1 MPTVLGDAQNITR
14 FNKIIMIAQLLS
26 KNLYHDI
33 WLILVLRNNSQQ
45 ILGNT
50 LKLAVIPN
58 NQHMIQCIINMRNR
72 GSNNLMKEDQIKSE
86 MY

>member
-1 MPTVLGDAQNITR
+1 
-14 FNKIIMIAQLLS
+14 MIAQQLS

-58 NQHMIQCIINMRNR
+58 NQRMIQCIINIRNR